1 LNYERS
7 RGESVLYFD
16 LHGEPQGDTRGVF
29 KIFAKVKSNE
39 MKGSIIAAFTG
50 SRRWHWRNRNDNDVA
65 ITLKINDL
73 S

>member
-1 LNYERS
+1 
-7 RGESVLYFD
+7 
-16 LHGEPQGDTRGVF
+16 
-29 KIFAKVKSNE
+29 

-50 SRRWHWRNRNDNDVA
+50 SHRRHWRNRNDNDVA